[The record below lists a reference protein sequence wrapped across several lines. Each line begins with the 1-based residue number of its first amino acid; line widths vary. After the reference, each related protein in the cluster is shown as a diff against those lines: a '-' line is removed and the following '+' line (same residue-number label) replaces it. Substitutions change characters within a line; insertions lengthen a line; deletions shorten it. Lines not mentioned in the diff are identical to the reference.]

1 MCYND
6 KRWWYDYSNVNNLLF
21 YLPLPVIFVF
31 FVSICIFGRIINVEV
46 STGWSKERI
55 DVAKEARQ
63 SERGVFVTLPL
74 CSSSIS
80 VIACNYL
87 LGCFITVAVQLT
99 KAHFFSSSKLL
110 HLFSFFL
117 SSQSVITGVSCCFSS
132 SLLVCL
138 SFFTGW
144 LSQMRTSE
152 SLGLGRTRFTYFLGS
167 GKYCNSISCVR
178 SLSFSR
184 WKVCFKRQRTA
195 LTWTYQVKKV

>member
-1 MCYND
+1 M
-6 KRWWYDYSNVNNLLF
+6 
-21 YLPLPVIFVF
+21 IFIF
-31 FVSICIFGRIINVEV
+31 FVSICIFGRIINGEV

-74 CSSSIS
+74 RSSSIS

-99 KAHFFSSSKLL
+99 KALFFFIFQTPPSFPHPSCPHSLSLL
-110 HLFSFFL
+110 
-117 SSQSVITGVSCCFSS
+117 GVSCCFSS

-138 SFFTGW
+138 PFFTGW
-144 LSQMRTSE
+144 LSQTCTAE
-152 SLGLGRTRFTYFLGS
+152 LLGLGRTRFTYFLG
-167 GKYCNSISCVR
+167 KYCHSISCVR
-178 SLSFSR
+178 SLSFLR

-195 LTWTYQVKKV
+195 STWTYQVKKV